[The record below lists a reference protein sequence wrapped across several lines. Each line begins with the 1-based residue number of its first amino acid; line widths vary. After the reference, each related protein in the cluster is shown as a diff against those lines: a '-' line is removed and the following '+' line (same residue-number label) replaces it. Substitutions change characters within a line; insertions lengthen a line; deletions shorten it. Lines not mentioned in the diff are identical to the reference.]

1 MLSSSKLELLDRC
14 EGAFTLPW
22 RDSPNPHSEAGTERH
37 AADEQAIAGGDVPDE
52 YTERWPGLT
61 WRAEVRYVYDISSDT
76 ARCVGTGSN
85 RDYGDLRPF
94 EVPGTVDVEGRGDG
108 LLVVIDRKGFEEQTP
123 ADRHPQVRFLALA
136 AARVQSADRII
147 VAIRPE
153 IGPMDVVEVDP
164 VFDLDVIAHDVKQR
178 VFRAAAVRS
187 EARAGRVVQF
197 NTGRWCRWCP
207 AFDDCPR
214 QAELRA
220 LVVRDEEDP
229 DLAMQTFVDD
239 ESAAEVHAL
248 WKRIGILH
256 KRIGEQLYRHSAVRP
271 IPLANGKMF
280 GRHTKLGDR
289 EYDGQ
294 TVHAVVAAHP
304 ELGRDVADKVVEMVA
319 SQAQFERVVK
329 PLVPR
334 GKFAAT
340 KKAVFGKVEEL
351 GKMERKQTVE
361 IGEYT
366 PGPVLVSDEPK
377 QLPEVSEPPF

>member
-136 AARVQSADRII
+136 AARVQSADRIV

-197 NTGRWCRWCP
+197 NAGRWCRWCP
-207 AFDDCPR
+207 AFDDCPK

-248 WKRIGILH
+248 WKRIGILY

-280 GRHTKLGDR
+280 GPHQKPGNEKLDGDVVYAVTK
-289 EYDGQ
+289 EIHGQ
-294 TVHAVVAAHP
+294 AIADAAVI
-304 ELGRDVADKVVEMVA
+304 R
-319 SQAQFERVVK
+319 S
-329 PLVPR
+329 
-334 GKFAAT
+334 AT
-340 KKAVFGKVEEL
+340 KKRLEDALRGKRGAAKAVLEAVRGR
-351 GKMERKQTVE
+351 GGATRTAATT

-377 QLPEVSEPPF
+377 QLPEVSDPPF